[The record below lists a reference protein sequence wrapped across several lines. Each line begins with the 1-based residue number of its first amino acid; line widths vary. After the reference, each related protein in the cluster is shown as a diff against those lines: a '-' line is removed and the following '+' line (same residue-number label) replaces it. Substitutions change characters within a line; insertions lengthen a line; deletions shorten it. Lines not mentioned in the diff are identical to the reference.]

1 MVHILWASLVAQ
13 LVNKSTYNEGGLD
26 SISGLGRS
34 PGEGY
39 SSPRQYSCLENSM
52 NRGAWRAMVHG
63 MAKSQTK
70 LGNTFFHFYT
80 FFVVRAI
87 NTQHL
92 TLPPQFT
99 KC

>member
-34 PGEGY
+34 PGEGN

-52 NRGAWRAMVHG
+52 NRGAWQATVHG
-63 MAKSQTK
+63 VTQSQMQLRAT
-70 LGNTFFHFYT
+70 NTSAFCLSFNY
-80 FFVVRAI
+80 
-87 NTQHL
+87 
-92 TLPPQFT
+92 
-99 KC
+99 